1 MLSSKQSNGKM
12 PWALLSIEGFLVV
25 LSVLL
30 ALALN
35 SWREGRAN
43 EALAL
48 RSVQSVMDEAD
59 VNCFRIKSFQEYHR
73 SVADRE
79 HDPEGIQVGLIRNDA
94 WNSAQSTGAAA
105 YVDYDIAAII
115 GKVHASQADHRTI
128 MEAHMQ
134 AMFTTLAGGRELE
147 GIHGDADIATIRELV
162 RIQEQLLEVYEELAE
177 TVNEKYGD
185 EIETSGFCSRE
196 EA

>member
-1 MLSSKQSNGKM
+1 MLSSKNPGRKM
-12 PWALLSIEGFLVV
+12 PWGLLSVEALLVV

-48 RSVQSVMDEAD
+48 RSLQGVMDEAD
-59 VNCFRIKSFQEYHR
+59 VNCSRIRSFHEYHR
-73 SVADRE
+73 SVADGERE
-79 HDPEGIQVGLIRNDA
+79 PGGIQVGLIPNDA
-94 WNSAQSTGAAA
+94 WQSAQSTGAAA
-105 YVDYDIAAII
+105 YVNYDIAVII

-128 MEAHMQ
+128 VEAHMQ
-134 AMFTTLAGGRELE
+134 AMFVALAGGKELE

-162 RIQEQLLEVYEELAE
+162 RVQEQLLEVYQDLARK
-177 TVNEKYGD
+177 VNEEYGG
-185 EIETSGFCSRE
+185 EIVMSGFCGQ
-196 EA
+196 EAA

>member
-1 MLSSKQSNGKM
+1 MLSSKSPNRKM
-12 PWALLSIEGFLVV
+12 PWGLLSVEALLVV

-48 RSVQSVMDEAD
+48 RSLQGVMDEAD
-59 VNCFRIKSFQEYHR
+59 VNCSRIRNLQEYHR
-73 SVADRE
+73 AVADRE
-79 HDPEGIQVGLIRNDA
+79 RESEGIQVGLIRNDA
-94 WNSAQSTGAAA
+94 WQSAQSTGAAA

-115 GKVHASQADHRTI
+115 GKIHASQADHRTI
-128 MEAHMQ
+128 MEAHIQ
-134 AMFTTLAGGRELE
+134 AMFVALAGGKELGK

-177 TVNEKYGD
+177 AVNEKYGD
-185 EIETSGFCSRE
+185 EIEMTGFCRT
-196 EA
+196 

>member
-1 MLSSKQSNGKM
+1 M
-12 PWALLSIEGFLVV
+12 PWGLLSVEALLVV

-48 RSVQSVMDEAD
+48 RSLQGVMDEAD
-59 VNCFRIKSFQEYHR
+59 VNCSRIRLFHEYHR
-73 SVADRE
+73 EVADRE
-79 HDPEGIQVGLIRNDA
+79 REPEGIQVGLIRNDA
-94 WNSAQSTGAAA
+94 WQSAQSTGAAA

-134 AMFTTLAGGRELE
+134 AMFTALAGGKELE
-147 GIHGDADIATIRELV
+147 GIHGDADLATIRELV
-162 RIQEQLLEVYEELAE
+162 RIQEQLLEVYQELADV
-177 TVNEKYGD
+177 VNEKYGD
-185 EIETSGFCSRE
+185 EIEMNAFCRP
-196 EA
+196 